1 MIELSDVI
9 FAFDSVPAVIA
20 VSKDPVIVYS
30 AMIFAIL
37 GLRTLYFVLEAL
49 KNFLKYLEISV
60 IVLLFFIAA
69 KLAVNATAHIF
80 HHGFEISAQIS
91 LFIILAI
98 LGFGVVA
105 SLVKK

>member
-1 MIELSDVI
+1 M
-9 FAFDSVPAVIA
+9 
-20 VSKDPVIVYS
+20 
-30 AMIFAIL
+30 
-37 GLRTLYFVLEAL
+37 LEAL

-60 IVLLFFIAA
+60 IVLLFFIAV

-98 LGFGVVA
+98 LGVGVVVG
-105 SLVKK
+105 LVKK

>member
-1 MIELSDVI
+1 
-9 FAFDSVPAVIA
+9 
-20 VSKDPVIVYS
+20 
-30 AMIFAIL
+30 
-37 GLRTLYFVLEAL
+37 VLEAL

-60 IVLLFFIAA
+60 IMLLFFIAA
-69 KLAVNATAHIF
+69 KLALNATAHIF

-98 LGFGVVA
+98 LGVGVVA